1 MVRALFS
8 SVYATMVG
16 ENYFQIYSFQIAGKY
31 ICEPPYPP
39 PPPHPSLVYLI
50 IGFPCRTNS
59 SRKFPQQI
67 LSPNVKQFLDK
78 GPLHTVGGGTLYQW
92 N

>member
-39 PPPHPSLVYLI
+39 PPTPPP
-50 IGFPCRTNS
+50 FPGIS
-59 SRKFPQQI
+59 DHWFPM
-67 LSPNVKQFLDK
+67 
-78 GPLHTVGGGTLYQW
+78 
-92 N
+92 

>member
-31 ICEPPYPP
+31 ICEPPSPINQMTLLAYDGFELLKR
-39 PPPHPSLVYLI
+39 SADINI
-50 IGFPCRTNS
+50 IDFINEFERFHNNMENT
-59 SRKFPQQI
+59 
-67 LSPNVKQFLDK
+67 
-78 GPLHTVGGGTLYQW
+78 TL
-92 N
+92 NL

>member
-31 ICEPPYPP
+31 ICEPPSPP
-39 PPPHPSLVYLI
+39 PPPP
-50 IGFPCRTNS
+50 FPGIS
-59 SRKFPQQI
+59 DHWFPMSNK
-67 LSPNVKQFLDK
+67 LLP
-78 GPLHTVGGGTLYQW
+78 
-92 N
+92 